1 MLLFHSS
8 CKLFTF
14 QIVLVFVLV
23 GFNCVLAISFKD
35 IKMHCNYHFYF
46 CCWILWR
53 RRNELYVT
61 PHLSISSLSWQ
72 KKKKKWN
79 PSINSPAFLHLASR
93 APSHACRARCDG
105 VMTSSNNGAT
115 SNFVS
120 FTFISAPQPPS
131 TRPPRLLP
139 DQLAG
144 RAGAG
149 VASGPL
155 PWTHCQARWL
165 DDEERKHKPE
175 SDRKLGK

>member
-1 MLLFHSS
+1 M
-8 CKLFTF
+8 
-14 QIVLVFVLV
+14 
-23 GFNCVLAISFKD
+23 LAISVKD
-35 IKMHCNYHFYF
+35 IKMYCNCHFYF
-46 CCWILWR
+46 SCWILWR

-61 PHLSISSLSWQ
+61 PHLSIPSLSRQ
-72 KKKKKWN
+72 TKQKKKWN

-131 TRPPRLLP
+131 TRQPRLLP

-149 VASGPL
+149 VASGRCHGH
-155 PWTHCQARWL
+155 TCQARWL
-165 DDEERKHKPE
+165 DDEERKHRSE